1 MNIRKLKIRKLK
13 NEIIIKQL
21 KSFQGPTSGSGRK
34 VLTLIGLMSQIH
46 LPPTV
51 ELAAS
56 LMGDDFSI
64 QLPISWTSKKL
75 FEEHV

>member
-1 MNIRKLKIRKLK
+1 MNIIKL
-13 NEIIIKQL
+13 IIKQL
-21 KSFQGPTSGSGRK
+21 KSFQRPTSESGRK
-34 VLTLIGLMSQIH
+34 ILTLIGLMSQIH

-56 LMGDDFSI
+56 LMGDEFSI
-64 QLPISWTSKKL
+64 QLPISWMSKKL

>member
-1 MNIRKLKIRKLK
+1 MNIIKL
-13 NEIIIKQL
+13 IIKQL
-21 KSFQGPTSGSGRK
+21 KSFQGPTSESGRK
-34 VLTLIGLMSQIH
+34 ILTLIGLMSQIH

-56 LMGDDFSI
+56 LMGDEFSI
-64 QLPISWTSKKL
+64 QLPISWMSKKL

>member
-1 MNIRKLKIRKLK
+1 MNIIKL
-13 NEIIIKQL
+13 IIKQL
-21 KSFQGPTSGSGRK
+21 KSFQRPTSESGRK
-34 VLTLIGLMSQIH
+34 ILTLIGIMSQIH

-56 LMGDDFSI
+56 LMGDEFSI
-64 QLPISWTSKKL
+64 QLPISWMSKKL